1 MNIAAALM
9 SLFEDRLN
17 AAKSLLAPAH
27 DRELVLAIGALFFLF
42 PLSKT
47 VYVLALV
54 LAIVFSVR
62 QANPTP
68 WWDLI
73 RATPLLWFPIAIY
86 LLVLLQAPTSPADTS
101 DVLEHLRKYARLLFL
116 VFFFLVFVGQERR
129 QQVALQGFTAA
140 MVLIV
145 VVTWIRIVWSS
156 PLLGSQTDGSAFF
169 GDHITQN
176 IMVAF
181 FTLIAFQNARK
192 SKTRPMRIVWGALL
206 LLSVLSITHY
216 SIGRTGQILLLAVW
230 ISYVAFMLRGIKLMM
245 ACAFIASLSWISY
258 NSSDHLKSR
267 FEQAVSEARSADTD
281 RLTSIAHRLYNYQT
295 TPRMIAEKP
304 IFGHGTGA
312 YHTQIC
318 RFIDHPEQCSNFQRH
333 PHNQFLFFAAE
344 HGLIGCAF
352 YIAFVLGL
360 FVCAFRS
367 GARPAARVMLFAFA
381 VMLFINSFI
390 NSPLFS
396 SRESQFFALMAA
408 LLIAMNHP
416 TSGGKTAGETAH
428 G

>member
-1 MNIAAALM
+1 MNIATALM
-9 SLFEDRLN
+9 SLFEDRLS
-17 AAKSLLAPAH
+17 AAKSLLAPAR

-145 VVTWIRIVWSS
+145 VVTWVRIIW
-156 PLLGSQTDGSAFF
+156 PNTPLGSQTDGKPLF

-181 FTLIAFQNARK
+181 FTLIAFQNAQK
-192 SKTRPMRIVWGALL
+192 SAKVLIRLAWGAVLV
-206 LLSVLSITHY
+206 LSVLSITHY
-216 SIGRTGQILLLAVW
+216 SIGRTGQILLFAVW
-230 ISYVAFMLRGIKLMM
+230 LSYFFCTLRGWKRL
-245 ACAFIASLSWISY
+245 IASLILAMLAWTSY
-258 NSSDHLKSR
+258 ATSDHLKSR
-267 FEQAVSEARSADTD
+267 FHLAISEVRNAEAD
-281 RLTSIAHRLYNYQT
+281 RLTSIGQRLYIYKT
-295 TPRMIAEKP
+295 TPAMIMERP
-304 IFGHGTGA
+304 LLGHGTGA
-312 YHTQIC
+312 YHTGIC
-318 RFIDHPEQCSNFQRH
+318 RYIDPPDQCAIFNWH
-333 PHNQFLFFAAE
+333 PHNQLLFFAVD
-344 HGLIGCAF
+344 HGLIGGAMYLSF
-352 YIAFVLGL
+352 LMGL

-367 GARPAARVMLFAFA
+367 GARPTARVMLFAFA